1 MRPVVDAMAGTVL
14 EALVAMARERST
26 KVAVGM
32 RPGVS
37 PDDHAFLADV
47 ERFRTEGFGQ
57 PVVVAPP
64 GVTVPDGLNV
74 IEAEEPER
82 ELVRLLADGEVDAAV
97 RGALDAATT
106 LGHLKRVFSVQSLCR
121 IALLRAANGQEFFLA
136 PVGVDEGAAMVDR
149 LELVRRYTELSALLG
164 LEPKISVL
172 ADGRT
177 QDRGR
182 GRSLEESL
190 NEAELITKLARE
202 RLGVNDARM
211 TGIVIEEALED
222 GPRLVLAPSG
232 PAGNLV
238 FRSLVYLGA
247 GTGLGAPA
255 CSLHRPFVDVSRG
268 RTDVLNAMVFAS
280 AIKAGGWGRG

>member
-1 MRPVVDAMAGTVL
+1 MGATVW
-14 EALVAMARERST
+14 ETVVAMVRERPS
-26 KVAVGM
+26 KVALGM

-37 PDDHAFLADV
+37 PDDDAFLAEA
-47 ERFRTEGFGQ
+47 ERFRTEGLGW
-57 PVVVAPP
+57 PIVVVPP
-64 GVTVPDGLNV
+64 GVHVPEELDV
-74 IEAEEPER
+74 IETKEPER

-106 LGHLKRVFSVQSLCR
+106 LGHLKRVFNVPSLCR
-121 IALLRAANGQEFFLA
+121 IALLRTANGQEFFLA
-136 PVGVDEGAAMVDR
+136 PVGVVEGAAMVDR
-149 LELVRRYTELSALLG
+149 LELIRRYTKLAALLG

-172 ADGRT
+172 AEGRME
-177 QDRGR
+177 DRGR
-182 GRSLEESL
+182 GRTVDESL
-190 NEAELITKLARE
+190 KEAELITKLARD
-202 RLGVNDARM
+202 RLGVTDARM

-247 GTGLGAPA
+247 GEGLGAPA
-255 CSLHRPFVDVSRG
+255 CSLRRPFVDVSRG

-280 AIKAGGWGRG
+280 AMVAGGWDNG

>member
-1 MRPVVDAMAGTVL
+1 MGGPLWESVT
-14 EALVAMARERST
+14 AMARKRPA

-37 PDDHAFLADV
+37 PDDHAFLSDA
-47 ERFRTEGFGQ
+47 ERFRTEGFGW

-64 GVTVPDGLNV
+64 GVTVPDELDV
-74 IEAEEPER
+74 IEVEDPER
-82 ELVRLLADGEVDAAV
+82 ELVRLLANGEVDAAV
-97 RGALDAATT
+97 RGAMDAATT
-106 LGHLKRVFSVQSLCR
+106 LGYLKRVFNVQSLCR
-121 IALLRAANGQEFFLA
+121 IALLRAANGEEFFLA
-136 PVGVDEGAAMVDR
+136 PVGVDEGAAMVNR
-149 LELVRRYTELSALLG
+149 LELVRRYTELAAVLG
-164 LEPKISVL
+164 IEPKLSVL
-172 ADGRT
+172 AEGRT

-190 NEAELITKLARE
+190 HEAELITKLARE
-202 RLGVNDARM
+202 RLGVTDARM

-280 AIKAGGWGRG
+280 ALVAGGWGRE